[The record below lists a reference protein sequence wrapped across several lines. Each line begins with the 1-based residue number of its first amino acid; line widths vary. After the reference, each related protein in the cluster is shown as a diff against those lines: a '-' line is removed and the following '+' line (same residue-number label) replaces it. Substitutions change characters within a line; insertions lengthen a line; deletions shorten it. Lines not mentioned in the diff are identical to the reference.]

1 MNTMILMNVLTGIA
15 GVSLGVGLGI
25 FIIWVIYSSL
35 SFDTTSWPGILGVIL
50 LVVGIAF
57 MIPSIALEQKAI
69 DRTPIIRAS
78 AFTVEAQNM
87 PKSDNKLYVVQ
98 VGEKEVRFT
107 DFEIGAEEY
116 VEYRSTEFGTT
127 YAEKLVVSEDTAEAL
142 GRIKVGN

>member
-1 MNTMILMNVLTGIA
+1 MTTLMNILTTIA

-35 SFDTTSWPGILGVIL
+35 SFDTTKWPGVLGAIL

-69 DRTPIIRAS
+69 DKAPIIHAS
-78 AFTVEAQNM
+78 AFTVEAQDM
-87 PKSDNKLYVVQ
+87 PKSNNKLYVVQ
-98 VGEKEVRFT
+98 VGEKEIRFT

-127 YAEKLVVSEDTAEAL
+127 CAEKLVVSEETATAL
-142 GRIKVGN
+142 GRIQVGQK